1 MRILANI
8 MHVPGRF
15 RLFVAFAV
23 AIASRATPA
32 TAQSTQDDSVP
43 RAPVRQTR
51 ACVVARIVD
60 GDTFTCRG
68 GLRVRLLGIDTP
80 EKSQQPFGERARS
93 ALAERLPLGSKV
105 LLERDVQTRDRYGRY
120 LAYVW
125 RDSVLVNWVMLRRG
139 WAVLYTAPPNMQYV
153 EHFRKAQRAAREEAA
168 GFWSIGALECA
179 PIEHRQGRCD

>member
-1 MRILANI
+1 MVIPRALRFSIALAMGI
-8 MHVPGRF
+8 
-15 RLFVAFAV
+15 ACEAQAAV
-23 AIASRATPA
+23 VRSA
-32 TAQSTQDDSVP
+32 QDDSVP
-43 RAPVRQTR
+43 REPMRKTR
-51 ACVVARIVD
+51 ACTVARIVD
-60 GDTFTCRG
+60 GDTFHCRG

-80 EKSQQPFGERARS
+80 EMTQRPFGERARS
-93 ALAERLPLGSKV
+93 ALRELLPIGSKV
-105 LLERDVQTRDRYGRY
+105 LLERDVQTRDRYGRH

-139 WAVLYTAPPNMQYV
+139 WAVLYTAPPNVQYV